1 MLSLSA
7 FFAAQAVEQ
16 HRNAHFAKGFGGKA
30 LCQGIPGGSH
40 QTGVERS
47 AHLERDA
54 PAGTGLL
61 CKLCSLVHC
70 GLFAANDQLA
80 RAIVVADLHTA
91 QRGCLLTAF
100 CKGTRSRFST
110 AVMPQSMPLAASA
123 MALPR

>member
-1 MLSLSA
+1 MQGVLHVDTALHLPDQQGRDA
-7 FFAAQAVEQ
+7 VALGFFAAQAVKQ

-54 PAGTGLL
+54 PAGTDLL
-61 CKLCSLVHC
+61 CKLRSLVHG

-80 RAIVVADLHTA
+80 RAIVVTDLHTA
-91 QRGCLLTAF
+91 QR
-100 CKGTRSRFST
+100 
-110 AVMPQSMPLAASA
+110 
-123 MALPR
+123 